1 MFHVNVNPGLI
12 NPWAVELGGYHL
24 SIRLWLLEEYPLI
37 NKPWFINPGL
47 TLLQFVTCYQ
57 EVPLWPRARLE
68 VQESL
73 VENRL
78 RADCPRP
85 WKNHDSERF
94 PCCCHSHETFH
105 EISKHNNHNNTRQ
118 SLHPH
123 PLTSAVRQL
132 PSAAVSR
139 PLRSPAW
146 LPSPG
151 SRFRLSI
158 KSSRLEDASERG
170 IAWLTESGLVC
181 DRLRSLAITCCDQA
195 QVYQVWCLMVFECF
209 WSEMMWCASKSK
221 KHLLHSC
228 TAPVGNPDPTLSPQS
243 LEPSV
248 SLKRLPKGPPYLWFL
263 GLGVAHASH
272 GWVMQQ
278 SIAFSILHSIAFSL
292 GKLSSPARCLQGR
305 PGTLSTP
312 IKHGAH
318 CGEC

>member
-1 MFHVNVNPGLI
+1 MTI
-12 NPWAVELGGYHL
+12 GGVQ
-24 SIRLWLLEEYPLI
+24 YPLI

-85 WKNHDSERF
+85 
-94 PCCCHSHETFH
+94 FH
-105 EISKHNNHNNTRQ
+105 ITTQKGFLAVVTVMKHFMKFRNTTIINNHNNTRQ

-123 PLTSAVRQL
+123 PLTSAVR
-132 PSAAVSR
+132 PAAVSR

-170 IAWLTESGLVC
+170 SGVAQGV
-181 DRLRSLAITCCDQA
+181 RIGLRSLAIACDR
-195 QVYQVWCLMVFECF
+195 
-209 WSEMMWCASKSK
+209 
-221 KHLLHSC
+221 LLRS
-228 TAPVGNPDPTLSPQS
+228 SS
-243 LEPSV
+243 S
-248 SLKRLPKGPPYLWFL
+248 
-263 GLGVAHASH
+263 
-272 GWVMQQ
+272 
-278 SIAFSILHSIAFSL
+278 
-292 GKLSSPARCLQGR
+292 LSSLVFDGFRMFL
-305 PGTLSTP
+305 
-312 IKHGAH
+312 
-318 CGEC
+318 E